1 MAPRTRWMVFL
12 VSTPLVMLVTVGGL
26 IGPPKAATQQSLP
39 ELRILGDV
47 VGLINNAYVEP
58 VDIDKVMDGAMRG
71 LAEGLD
77 PSSAFLEP
85 DEVRAIETK
94 APLPAGDVGLMVE
107 RQFYLRV
114 MGVRDGSPAARAGL
128 QSGDYIRMIDTKPTR
143 DMSAFTGRRLLRGAP
158 GTKVSL
164 TIIRGNTADPHT
176 FELVR
181 QAPSGPSATSKMIG
195 DVAHVRISTF
205 DATVPD
211 TLRTIFKTLESSK
224 AAGAVIDLRGIADND
239 LEAGIAAARPF
250 VKSGTIAVRA
260 MRNGEPVKTVAG
272 PGDGTITMP
281 VVLLLSNGTANAA
294 EVFAAALQGNK
305 RADLVGEPT
314 AGLAGVQR
322 LVKLPQGYG
331 LWLTSERYLTV
342 DGANPIHERGLLP
355 TVGVPI
361 PVVAFDE
368 LPPTTDVPLEKAIE
382 HLKSKR

>member
-1 MAPRTRWMVFL
+1 MVFL

-26 IGPPKAATQQSLP
+26 IGPPKPAPQQSLP

-77 PSSAFLEP
+77 PSSAFLVP

-128 QSGDYIRMIDTKPTR
+128 QSGDYVRMIDAKPTR

-181 QAPSGPSATSKMIG
+181 EAPKGPSASSRMIG
-195 DVAHVRISTF
+195 DVAHVRISSF
-205 DATVPD
+205 DSTVPD
-211 TLRTIFKTLESSK
+211 TLRTIFKGLEGK

-239 LEAGIAAARPF
+239 LDAGIAAARPF

-260 MRNGEPVKTVAG
+260 MRKGDPVKTDAAA
-272 PGDGTITMP
+272 GDGTITMP
-281 VVLLLSNGTANAA
+281 VVLLVSNGTANAA
-294 EVFAAALQGNK
+294 ELFAAALAGNK

>member
-1 MAPRTRWMVFL
+1 MVFL

-77 PSSAFLEP
+77 PSSAFLVP
-85 DEVRAIETK
+85 DEVRADRDQG
-94 APLPAGDVGLMVE
+94 AAAGRRYRPDGE

-128 QSGDYIRMIDTKPTR
+128 QSGDYIRMIDAKPTR

-176 FELVR
+176 FELIR
-181 QAPSGPSATSKMIG
+181 EAPAGPSATSKMIG

-205 DATVPD
+205 DSTVPA
-211 TLRTIFKTLESSK
+211 TLRTIFETLESSK
-224 AAGAVIDLRGIADND
+224 AAGAVIDLRGIADSD

-260 MRNGEPVKTVAG
+260 MRKGDPVKTEAG
-272 PGDGTITMP
+272 AGDGAITMP
-281 VVLLLSNGTANAA
+281 VVLLVSNGTANAA

-314 AGLAGVQR
+314 AGLAGVQQ

-331 LWLTSERYLTV
+331 LWLTSERYMT
-342 DGANPIHERGLLP
+342 RGRRQSHPRAGPAARPSASTSRWWPSTNCLR
-355 TVGVPI
+355 
-361 PVVAFDE
+361 
-368 LPPTTDVPLEKAIE
+368 PPTFRWKKPSST
-382 HLKSKR
+382 

>member
-26 IGPPKAATQQSLP
+26 MGPPRAATQQSLP
-39 ELRILGDV
+39 ELRILGDA

-71 LAEGLD
+71 LADGLD
-77 PSSAFLEP
+77 PSSAFLVP

-128 QSGDYIRMIDTKPTR
+128 QSGDYVRMIDTKPTR

-176 FELVR
+176 FELTR
-181 QAPSGPSATSKMIG
+181 EAPSGPSASSRMVG

-211 TLRTIFKTLESSK
+211 TLRTIFKTLEASRP
-224 AAGAVIDLRGIADND
+224 AGAVIDLRGVADND

-250 VKSGTIAVRA
+250 VKTGTIAVKALRK
-260 MRNGEPVKTVAG
+260 GEPIKTDAG
-272 PGDGTITMP
+272 SGDGSITMP
-281 VVLLLSNGTANAA
+281 VVLLVSNGTANAA

-342 DGANPIHERGLLP
+342 DGANPIHERGLMP
-355 TVGVPI
+355 TLAVAI

-368 LPPTTDVPLEKAIE
+368 LPPTTDVPLEKAIA

>member
-26 IGPPKAATQQSLP
+26 IGPPKAAAQQSLP

-77 PSSAFLEP
+77 PSSAFLVPE
-85 DEVRAIETK
+85 EVRAIETR

-128 QSGDYIRMIDTKPTR
+128 QSGDYIRMIDAKPTR

-176 FELVR
+176 FELAR
-181 QAPSGPSATSKMIG
+181 EAPSGPSATSRMIG

-205 DATVPD
+205 DSTVPA
-211 TLRTIFKTLESSK
+211 TLQTVFKTLE
-224 AAGAVIDLRGIADND
+224 R
-239 LEAGIAAARPF
+239 
-250 VKSGTIAVRA
+250 
-260 MRNGEPVKTVAG
+260 
-272 PGDGTITMP
+272 
-281 VVLLLSNGTANAA
+281 
-294 EVFAAALQGNK
+294 LQGRRRGDRPPRHRRQRPGGGHRRGASVRQVRHHCRPRDAEGRAREN
-305 RADLVGEPT
+305 RSGRGRRGHHDAGGPAGLERHGQCRRGLCGGSAWQQARGPRRRAHGWPGRCAAPRQTAPGLWPVADL
-314 AGLAGVQR
+314 
-322 LVKLPQGYG
+322 
-331 LWLTSERYLTV
+331 
-342 DGANPIHERGLLP
+342 GAC
-355 TVGVPI
+355 T
-361 PVVAFDE
+361 
-368 LPPTTDVPLEKAIE
+368 
-382 HLKSKR
+382 

>member
-114 MGVRDGSPAARAGL
+114 MGVRDGSPAAKAGL

-181 QAPSGPSATSKMIG
+181 QAPAGPSATSKMIG

-205 DATVPD
+205 DSTVPD
-211 TLRTIFKTLESSK
+211 TLRAIFKTLESK
-224 AAGAVIDLRGIADND
+224 ATGAVIDLRGIADND

-260 MRNGEPVKTVAG
+260 MRKGEPVKTEAG
-272 PGDGTITMP
+272 SGDGTITMP

-305 RADLVGEPT
+305 RADIVGEPT

-342 DGANPIHERGLLP
+342 DGSNPIHERGLLP